1 MNHFDRIE
9 ANEVQKVLEIGS
21 RFSTLILDAQAL
33 AKSPMLP
40 PELRE
45 ALEEFV
51 RYCDDTLADCSLS
64 AAVDRYDEGAPQ
76 READALAYERDQI
89 ADMIREE
96 RVAMRRPQ
104 AAE

>member
-40 PELRE
+40 LELRE
-45 ALEEFV
+45 ALDEFV

-64 AAVDRYDEGAPQ
+64 AAVDRYDERQAE
-76 READALAYERDQI
+76 REAETMF
-89 ADMIREE
+89 DMRREE
-96 RVAMRRPQ
+96 REFLRPVS